1 MICKE
6 KARCKMRW
14 GKCHCKDNLDL
25 EIQTE
30 IFKAKSKF

>member
-14 GKCHCKDNLDL
+14 GKCHRKDNSRPRNID
-25 EIQTE
+25 QD
-30 IFKAKSKF
+30 F